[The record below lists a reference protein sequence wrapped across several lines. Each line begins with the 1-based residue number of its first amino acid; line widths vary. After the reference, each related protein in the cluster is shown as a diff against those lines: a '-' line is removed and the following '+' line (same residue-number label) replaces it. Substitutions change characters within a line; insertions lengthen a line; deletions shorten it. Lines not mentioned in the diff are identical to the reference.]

1 MRKLNED
8 FDFDDKAIDNS
19 IDDDFRKSVG
29 EAKIKSVI
37 NDFLKFYYELNINN
51 KLECMSKLFSYF
63 GLDYEI
69 NEEPYS
75 KISRQD
81 KVYPMA
87 NVKYNGQEIF
97 RVNTGESKYRVIT
110 DTVAKI
116 ANWKVKEITGK
127 DFADV
132 FGRSFNDYK
141 NHYYKTTSNPLSF
154 LDESFEF
161 DSDDAISKEVEASV
175 KISRIKSEIKDYFR
189 EWHKSY
195 NGKRKPFIDWAEQF
209 GFNFF
214 EHPRRKGTY
223 VIINKDGDNAV
234 FINQADI
241 FLSPEYS
248 LFLFYLI
255 KYSIKRD
262 YGFLIQISE
271 MKKTYEEM
279 MRTEFSKVSEGL
291 EFDDNNIDDKFAKDV
306 SKTKALTEIREA
318 REQLQDEYDYEVEKK
333 GSIQEWDKG
342 STYFTS
348 LMDFIENDLGLK
360 HKIQN
365 RRIKENRM
373 DDGTIIIDLI
383 VYTPR
388 DHEDIDFNFYEE
400 FDLVEAWEDDYEPI
414 VRFYLETLFYKLT
427 GTYFE
432 EEYPDTDILKM
443 KLNKD
448 FDFEDED
455 KIDDEMAKRVHDIS
469 IRVQKEKRASEIKNN
484 LDVNKLVKT
493 VRLKKFIEDI
503 FGFTYLYGVDND
515 WHFQVFYKD
524 KLILDLEEWLNTEDL
539 IKAIIDEY
547 VNNPEIPVHPEEALN
562 EGLPFGDPLGA
573 GNSEGIQNNG
583 DPFCEYKLMP
593 LTSNLSQK
601 DKPIR
606 LGEFPIY
613 PGVYVT
619 GKCPIDNEFHWGYVY
634 RILKNPD
641 SSIAW
646 VYILT
651 DDTKEF
657 IRLDPDTISLSTPID
672 VVKKRLADPFK
683 NYRKGSELEG
693 GTSNVV

>member
-1 MRKLNED
+1 MRRLNED
-8 FDFDDKAIDNS
+8 FDFDDGTIDNS
-19 IDDDFRKSVG
+19 IDNDFRKSVG
-29 EAKIKSVI
+29 EAKIKIII
-37 NDFLKFYYELNINN
+37 NDFLKFYYELDISD
-51 KLECMSKLFSYF
+51 KLECIDKLISYF

-75 KISRQD
+75 KTSRQD

-87 NVKYNGQEIF
+87 SVKYNGQEIF
-97 RVNTGESKYRVIT
+97 RVNTGESKYRIIT
-110 DTVAKI
+110 DTVEKI
-116 ANWKVKEITGK
+116 AKWKVKETTGK
-127 DFADV
+127 KFEDIFKM
-132 FGRSFNDYK
+132 SFKDYK
-141 NHYYKTTSNPLSF
+141 NHYYMTIYYSSGL

-161 DSDDAISKEVEASV
+161 DDAIDKEIEANV
-175 KISRIKSEIKDYFR
+175 KIARIKSEIKDYFR

-195 NGKRKPFIDWAEQF
+195 NGKRRTFIDWAEQF

-214 EHPRRKGTY
+214 EHPGRKGTY
-223 VIINKDGDNAV
+223 VITNKDGDNAV
-234 FINQADI
+234 FINQSDI
-241 FLSPEYS
+241 FLSPECS

-255 KYSIKRD
+255 KHSVKRD
-262 YGFLIQISE
+262 YGFLIQINE
-271 MKKTYEEM
+271 MKKMYEDM
-279 MRTEFSKVSEGL
+279 MRTEFSKVSESL
-291 EFDDNNIDDKFAKDV
+291 EFDDNDIDDKFAKDV
-306 SKTKALTEIREA
+306 SKIKALTEIREA

-365 RRIKENRM
+365 RIIKENRM
-373 DDGTIIIDLI
+373 DGGTIIIDLI

-400 FDLVEAWEDDYEPI
+400 FDLIEAWEDDYEPI
-414 VRFYLETLFYKLT
+414 VRFYLKTLFYKLT

-443 KLNKD
+443 KLNED

-601 DKPIR
+601 DKPVKLR
-606 LGEFPIY
+606 EFPIY

>member
-75 KISRQD
+75 KISRQN

-161 DSDDAISKEVEASV
+161 DSDD
-175 KISRIKSEIKDYFR
+175 
-189 EWHKSY
+189 
-195 NGKRKPFIDWAEQF
+195 
-209 GFNFF
+209 
-214 EHPRRKGTY
+214 
-223 VIINKDGDNAV
+223 
-234 FINQADI
+234 
-241 FLSPEYS
+241 
-248 LFLFYLI
+248 
-255 KYSIKRD
+255 
-262 YGFLIQISE
+262 
-271 MKKTYEEM
+271 
-279 MRTEFSKVSEGL
+279 
-291 EFDDNNIDDKFAKDV
+291 NNIDDKFAKDV
-306 SKTKALTEIREA
+306 SKIKALTEIREA

-333 GSIQEWDKG
+333 GFIQEWDKG

-365 RRIKENRM
+365 RIIKENRM
-373 DDGTIIIDLI
+373 DGGIIIIDLI

-388 DHEDIDFNFYEE
+388 DHEDIDFNFYEK
-400 FDLVEAWEDDYEPI
+400 FDLIEAWEYDYEPI

-443 KLNKD
+443 KLNED

-484 LDVNKLVKT
+484 LEVNKLVKT
-493 VRLKKFIEDI
+493 CRLKKFIEDI

-524 KLILDLEEWLNTEDL
+524 KLILDLEEWLDTEDL

>member
-29 EAKIKSVI
+29 EAKIKIII
-37 NDFLKFYYELNINN
+37 NDFLKFYYELDISD
-51 KLECMSKLFSYF
+51 KLECIDKLISYF

-87 NVKYNGQEIF
+87 SVKYNGQEIF
-97 RVNTGESKYRVIT
+97 RVNTGEPKYRIIT
-110 DTVAKI
+110 DTVEKI
-116 ANWKVKEITGK
+116 AKWKVKETTGK
-127 DFADV
+127 EFEDV
-132 FGRSFNDYK
+132 FKMSFKGYK
-141 NHYYKTTSNPLSF
+141 NHYYMTIYYSSGF

-161 DSDDAISKEVEASV
+161 DDAIDKEIEANV
-175 KISRIKSEIKDYFR
+175 KIARIKSEIKDYFR

-195 NGKRKPFIDWAEQF
+195 NGKRRTFIDWAEQF

-214 EHPRRKGTY
+214 EHPGRKGTY
-223 VIINKDGDNAV
+223 VITNKDGDNAV
-234 FINQADI
+234 FINQSDI
-241 FLSPEYS
+241 FLSPECS

-255 KYSIKRD
+255 KHSVKRD
-262 YGFLIQISE
+262 YGFLIQINE
-271 MKKTYEEM
+271 MKKMYEDM
-279 MRTEFSKVSEGL
+279 MRTEFSKVSESL
-291 EFDDNNIDDKFAKDV
+291 EFDDNDIDDKFAKDV
-306 SKTKALTEIREA
+306 SKTKALIEIREA

-333 GSIQEWDKG
+333 GFIQEWDKG

-365 RRIKENRM
+365 RIIKENRM
-373 DDGTIIIDLI
+373 DGGIIIIDLI

-388 DHEDIDFNFYEE
+388 DHEDIDFNFYEK
-400 FDLVEAWEDDYEPI
+400 FDLIEAWEYDYEPI

-443 KLNKD
+443 KLNED

-484 LDVNKLVKT
+484 LYVNKLVKT
-493 VRLKKFIEDI
+493 SRLKKFIEDI

-524 KLILDLEEWLNTEDL
+524 KLILDLEEWLDTEDL

>member
-75 KISRQD
+75 KTSRQD

-87 NVKYNGQEIF
+87 SVKYNGQEIF

-161 DSDDAISKEVEASV
+161 DS
-175 KISRIKSEIKDYFR
+175 
-189 EWHKSY
+189 
-195 NGKRKPFIDWAEQF
+195 
-209 GFNFF
+209 
-214 EHPRRKGTY
+214 
-223 VIINKDGDNAV
+223 
-234 FINQADI
+234 
-241 FLSPEYS
+241 
-248 LFLFYLI
+248 
-255 KYSIKRD
+255 
-262 YGFLIQISE
+262 
-271 MKKTYEEM
+271 
-279 MRTEFSKVSEGL
+279 
-291 EFDDNNIDDKFAKDV
+291 DDNNIDDKFAKDV

-443 KLNKD
+443 KLNED

-484 LDVNKLVKT
+484 LEVNKLVKT
-493 VRLKKFIEDI
+493 SRLKKFIEDI

-683 NYRKGSELEG
+683 NYWK
-693 GTSNVV
+693 

>member
-1 MRKLNED
+1 MRRLNED
-8 FDFDDKAIDNS
+8 FDFDDGTIDNS

-29 EAKIKSVI
+29 EAKIKIII
-37 NDFLKFYYELNINN
+37 NDFLKFYYELDISD
-51 KLECMSKLFSYF
+51 KLECIDKLISYF

-75 KISRQD
+75 KTSRQD
-81 KVYPMA
+81 KIYPMA
-87 NVKYNGQEIF
+87 SVKYNGQEIF
-97 RVNTGESKYRVIT
+97 RVNTGESKYRIIT
-110 DTVAKI
+110 DTVEKI
-116 ANWKVKEITGK
+116 AKWKVKETTGK
-127 DFADV
+127 KFEDIFKM
-132 FGRSFNDYK
+132 SFKDYK
-141 NHYYKTTSNPLSF
+141 NHYYMTIYYSSGL

-161 DSDDAISKEVEASV
+161 DDAIDKEIEANV
-175 KISRIKSEIKDYFR
+175 KIARIKSEIKDYFR

-195 NGKRKPFIDWAEQF
+195 NGKRRTFIDWAEQF

-214 EHPRRKGTY
+214 EHPGRKGTY
-223 VIINKDGDNAV
+223 VITNKDGDNAV
-234 FINQADI
+234 FINQSDI
-241 FLSPEYS
+241 FLSPECS

-255 KYSIKRD
+255 KHSVKRD
-262 YGFLIQISE
+262 YGFLIQINE
-271 MKKTYEEM
+271 MKKMYEDM
-279 MRTEFSKVSEGL
+279 MRTEFSKVSESL
-291 EFDDNNIDDKFAKDV
+291 EFDDNDIDDKFAKDV
-306 SKTKALTEIREA
+306 SKIKALTEIREA

-365 RRIKENRM
+365 RIIKENRM
-373 DDGTIIIDLI
+373 DGGTIIIDLI

-400 FDLVEAWEDDYEPI
+400 FDLIEAWEDDYEPI

-443 KLNKD
+443 KLNED

>member
-29 EAKIKSVI
+29 EAKIKIII
-37 NDFLKFYYELNINN
+37 NDFLKFYYELDISD
-51 KLECMSKLFSYF
+51 KLECIDKLISYF

-87 NVKYNGQEIF
+87 SVKYNGQEIF
-97 RVNTGESKYRVIT
+97 RVNTGEPKYRIIT
-110 DTVAKI
+110 DTVEKI
-116 ANWKVKEITGK
+116 AKWKVKETTGK
-127 DFADV
+127 EFEDV
-132 FGRSFNDYK
+132 FKMSFKGYK
-141 NHYYKTTSNPLSF
+141 NHYYMTIYYSSGF

-161 DSDDAISKEVEASV
+161 DDAIDKEIEADV
-175 KISRIKSEIKDYFR
+175 KIARIKSEIKDYFR

-195 NGKRKPFIDWAEQF
+195 NGKRRTFIDWAEQF

-223 VIINKDGDNAV
+223 VITNKDGDNAV
-234 FINQADI
+234 FINQSDI
-241 FLSPEYS
+241 FLSPECS

-255 KYSIKRD
+255 KHSVKRD
-262 YGFLIQISE
+262 YGFLIQINE
-271 MKKTYEEM
+271 MKKMYEDM
-279 MRTEFSKVSEGL
+279 MRTEFSKVSESL
-291 EFDDNNIDDKFAKDV
+291 EFDDNDIDDKFAKDV
-306 SKTKALTEIREA
+306 SKTKALIEIREA

-333 GSIQEWDKG
+333 GFIQEWDKG

-365 RRIKENRM
+365 RIIKENRM
-373 DDGTIIIDLI
+373 DGGIIIIDLI

-388 DHEDIDFNFYEE
+388 DHEDIDFNFYEK
-400 FDLVEAWEDDYEPI
+400 FDLIEAWEYDYEPI

-443 KLNKD
+443 KLNED

-524 KLILDLEEWLNTEDL
+524 KLILDLEEWLNIEDL

>member
-161 DSDDAISKEVEASV
+161 DSDD
-175 KISRIKSEIKDYFR
+175 
-189 EWHKSY
+189 
-195 NGKRKPFIDWAEQF
+195 
-209 GFNFF
+209 
-214 EHPRRKGTY
+214 
-223 VIINKDGDNAV
+223 
-234 FINQADI
+234 
-241 FLSPEYS
+241 
-248 LFLFYLI
+248 
-255 KYSIKRD
+255 
-262 YGFLIQISE
+262 
-271 MKKTYEEM
+271 
-279 MRTEFSKVSEGL
+279 
-291 EFDDNNIDDKFAKDV
+291 NNIDDKFAKDV
-306 SKTKALTEIREA
+306 SKIKALTEIREA

-333 GSIQEWDKG
+333 GFIQEWDKG

-365 RRIKENRM
+365 RIIKENRM
-373 DDGTIIIDLI
+373 DGGIIIIDLI
-383 VYTPR
+383 IYTPR
-388 DHEDIDFNFYEE
+388 DHEDIDFNFYEK
-400 FDLVEAWEDDYEPI
+400 FDLIEAWEYDYEPI

-443 KLNKD
+443 KLNED

-484 LDVNKLVKT
+484 LYVNKLVKT
-493 VRLKKFIEDI
+493 SRLKKFIEDI

-524 KLILDLEEWLNTEDL
+524 KLILDLEEWLDTEDL

>member
-1 MRKLNED
+1 MRRLNED
-8 FDFDDKAIDNS
+8 FDFDDGTIDNS

-29 EAKIKSVI
+29 EAKIKIII
-37 NDFLKFYYELNINN
+37 NDFLKFYYELDISD
-51 KLECMSKLFSYF
+51 KLECIDKLISYF

-75 KISRQD
+75 KTSRQD

-87 NVKYNGQEIF
+87 SVKYNGQEIF
-97 RVNTGESKYRVIT
+97 RVNTGESKYRIIT
-110 DTVAKI
+110 DTVEKI
-116 ANWKVKEITGK
+116 AKWKVKETTGK
-127 DFADV
+127 KFEDIFKM
-132 FGRSFNDYK
+132 SFKDYK
-141 NHYYKTTSNPLSF
+141 NHYYMTIYYSSGL

-161 DSDDAISKEVEASV
+161 DDAIDKEIEANV
-175 KISRIKSEIKDYFR
+175 KIARIKSEIKDYFR

-195 NGKRKPFIDWAEQF
+195 NGKRRTFIDWAEQF

-214 EHPRRKGTY
+214 EHPGRKGTY
-223 VIINKDGDNAV
+223 VITNKDGDNAV
-234 FINQADI
+234 FINQSDI
-241 FLSPEYS
+241 FLSPECS

-255 KYSIKRD
+255 KHSVKRD
-262 YGFLIQISE
+262 YGFLIQINE
-271 MKKTYEEM
+271 MKKMYEDM
-279 MRTEFSKVSEGL
+279 MRTEFSKVSESL
-291 EFDDNNIDDKFAKDV
+291 EFDDNDIDDKFAKDV
-306 SKTKALTEIREA
+306 SKIKALTEIREA

-365 RRIKENRM
+365 RIIKENRM
-373 DDGTIIIDLI
+373 DGGTIIIDLI

-400 FDLVEAWEDDYEPI
+400 FDLIEAWEDDYEPI

-443 KLNKD
+443 KLNED

>member
-29 EAKIKSVI
+29 EAKIKIII
-37 NDFLKFYYELNINN
+37 NDFLKFYYELDISD
-51 KLECMSKLFSYF
+51 KLECIDKLISYF

-87 NVKYNGQEIF
+87 SVKYNGQEIF
-97 RVNTGESKYRVIT
+97 RVNTGEPKYRIIT
-110 DTVAKI
+110 DTVEKI
-116 ANWKVKEITGK
+116 AKWKVKETTGK
-127 DFADV
+127 EFEDV
-132 FGRSFNDYK
+132 FKMSFKGYK
-141 NHYYKTTSNPLSF
+141 NHYYMTIYYSSGF

-161 DSDDAISKEVEASV
+161 DDAIDKEIEANV
-175 KISRIKSEIKDYFR
+175 KIARIKSEIKDYFR

-195 NGKRKPFIDWAEQF
+195 NGKRRTFIDWAEQF

-214 EHPRRKGTY
+214 EHPGRKGTY
-223 VIINKDGDNAV
+223 VITNKDGDNAV
-234 FINQADI
+234 FINQSDI
-241 FLSPEYS
+241 FLSPECS

-255 KYSIKRD
+255 KHSVKRD
-262 YGFLIQISE
+262 YGFLIQINE
-271 MKKTYEEM
+271 MKKMYEDM
-279 MRTEFSKVSEGL
+279 MRTEFSKVSESL
-291 EFDDNNIDDKFAKDV
+291 EFDDNDIDDKFAKDV
-306 SKTKALTEIREA
+306 SKTKALIEIREA

-333 GSIQEWDKG
+333 GFIQEWDKG

-365 RRIKENRM
+365 RIIKENRM
-373 DDGTIIIDLI
+373 DGGIIIIDLI

-388 DHEDIDFNFYEE
+388 DHEDIDFNFYEK
-400 FDLVEAWEDDYEPI
+400 FDLIEAWEYDYEPI

-443 KLNKD
+443 KLNED

-493 VRLKKFIEDI
+493 SRLKKFIEDI
-503 FGFTYLYGVDND
+503 FGFTSLYGVDND

-524 KLILDLEEWLNTEDL
+524 KLILDLEEWLDTEDL

>member
-29 EAKIKSVI
+29 EAKIKIII
-37 NDFLKFYYELNINN
+37 NDFLKFYYELDISD
-51 KLECMSKLFSYF
+51 KLECIDKLISYF

-87 NVKYNGQEIF
+87 SVKYNGQEIF
-97 RVNTGESKYRVIT
+97 RVNTGEPKYRIIT
-110 DTVAKI
+110 DTVEKI
-116 ANWKVKEITGK
+116 AKWKVKETTGK
-127 DFADV
+127 EFEDV
-132 FGRSFNDYK
+132 FKMSFKGYK
-141 NHYYKTTSNPLSF
+141 NHYYMTIYYSSGF

-161 DSDDAISKEVEASV
+161 DDAIDKEIEANV
-175 KISRIKSEIKDYFR
+175 KIARIKSEIKDYFR

-195 NGKRKPFIDWAEQF
+195 NGKRRTFIDWAEQF

-214 EHPRRKGTY
+214 EHPGRKGTY
-223 VIINKDGDNAV
+223 VITNKDGDNAV
-234 FINQADI
+234 FINQSDI
-241 FLSPEYS
+241 FLSPECS

-255 KYSIKRD
+255 KHSVKRD
-262 YGFLIQISE
+262 YGFLIQINE
-271 MKKTYEEM
+271 MKKMYEDM
-279 MRTEFSKVSEGL
+279 MRTEFSKVSESL
-291 EFDDNNIDDKFAKDV
+291 EFDDNDIDDKFAKDV
-306 SKTKALTEIREA
+306 SKTKALIEIREA

-333 GSIQEWDKG
+333 GFIQEWDKG

-365 RRIKENRM
+365 RIIKENRM
-373 DDGTIIIDLI
+373 DGGIIIIDLI

-388 DHEDIDFNFYEE
+388 DHEDIDFNFYEK
-400 FDLVEAWEDDYEPI
+400 FDLIEAWEYDYEPI

-443 KLNKD
+443 KLNED
-448 FDFEDED
+448 FDFEDEA

-524 KLILDLEEWLNTEDL
+524 KLILDLEEWMNTEDL

>member
-29 EAKIKSVI
+29 EAKIKIII
-37 NDFLKFYYELNINN
+37 NDFLKFYYELDISD
-51 KLECMSKLFSYF
+51 KLECIDKLISYF

-87 NVKYNGQEIF
+87 SVKYNGQEIF
-97 RVNTGESKYRVIT
+97 RVNTGEPKYRIIT
-110 DTVAKI
+110 DTVEKI
-116 ANWKVKEITGK
+116 AKWKVKETTGK
-127 DFADV
+127 EFEDV
-132 FGRSFNDYK
+132 FKMSFKGYK
-141 NHYYKTTSNPLSF
+141 NHYYMTIYYSSGF

-161 DSDDAISKEVEASV
+161 DDAIDKEIEANV
-175 KISRIKSEIKDYFR
+175 KIARIKSEIKDYFR

-195 NGKRKPFIDWAEQF
+195 NGKRRTFIDWAEQF

-214 EHPRRKGTY
+214 EHPGRKGTY
-223 VIINKDGDNAV
+223 VITNKDGDNAV
-234 FINQADI
+234 FINQSDI
-241 FLSPEYS
+241 FLSPECS

-255 KYSIKRD
+255 KHSVKRD
-262 YGFLIQISE
+262 YGFLIQINE
-271 MKKTYEEM
+271 MKKMYEDM
-279 MRTEFSKVSEGL
+279 MRTEFSKVSESL
-291 EFDDNNIDDKFAKDV
+291 EFDDNDIDDKFAKDV
-306 SKTKALTEIREA
+306 SKTKALIEIREA

-333 GSIQEWDKG
+333 GFIQEWDKG

-365 RRIKENRM
+365 RIIKENRM
-373 DDGTIIIDLI
+373 DGGIIIIDLI

-388 DHEDIDFNFYEE
+388 DHEDIDFNFYEK
-400 FDLVEAWEDDYEPI
+400 FDLTEAWEYDYEPI

-443 KLNKD
+443 KLNED

-583 DPFCEYKLMP
+583 DPFCEYKIMP

>member
-19 IDDDFRKSVG
+19 IDDAFRKSVG
-29 EAKIKSVI
+29 EAKIKIII
-37 NDFLKFYYELNINN
+37 NDFLKFYYELDISD
-51 KLECMSKLFSYF
+51 KLECIDKLISYF

-87 NVKYNGQEIF
+87 SVKYNGQEIF
-97 RVNTGESKYRVIT
+97 RVNTGEPKYRIIT
-110 DTVAKI
+110 DTVEKI
-116 ANWKVKEITGK
+116 AKWKVKETTGK
-127 DFADV
+127 EFEDV
-132 FGRSFNDYK
+132 FKMSFKGYK
-141 NHYYKTTSNPLSF
+141 NHYYMTIYYSSGF

-161 DSDDAISKEVEASV
+161 DDAIDKEIEANV
-175 KISRIKSEIKDYFR
+175 KIARIKSEIKDYFR

-195 NGKRKPFIDWAEQF
+195 NGKRRTFIDWAEQF

-214 EHPRRKGTY
+214 EHPGRKGTY
-223 VIINKDGDNAV
+223 VITNKDGDNAV
-234 FINQADI
+234 FINQSDI
-241 FLSPEYS
+241 FLSPECS

-255 KYSIKRD
+255 KHSVKRD
-262 YGFLIQISE
+262 YGFLIQINE
-271 MKKTYEEM
+271 MKKMYEDM
-279 MRTEFSKVSEGL
+279 MRTEFSKVSESL
-291 EFDDNNIDDKFAKDV
+291 EFDDNDIDDKFAKDV
-306 SKTKALTEIREA
+306 SKIKALTEIREA

-333 GSIQEWDKG
+333 GFIQEWDKG

-365 RRIKENRM
+365 RIIKENRM
-373 DDGTIIIDLI
+373 DGGIIIIDLI

-400 FDLVEAWEDDYEPI
+400 FDLIEAWEYDYEPI

-443 KLNKD
+443 KLNED

-484 LDVNKLVKT
+484 SDVNKLVKT
-493 VRLKKFIEDI
+493 SRLKKFIEDI

>member
-29 EAKIKSVI
+29 EAKIKIII
-37 NDFLKFYYELNINN
+37 NDFLKFYYELDISD
-51 KLECMSKLFSYF
+51 KLECIDKLISYF

-87 NVKYNGQEIF
+87 SVKYNGQEIF
-97 RVNTGESKYRVIT
+97 RVNTGEPKYRIIT
-110 DTVAKI
+110 DTVEKI
-116 ANWKVKEITGK
+116 AKWKVKETTGK
-127 DFADV
+127 EFEDV
-132 FGRSFNDYK
+132 FKMSFKDYK
-141 NHYYKTTSNPLSF
+141 NHYYRTIYYSSGF

-161 DSDDAISKEVEASV
+161 DDAIDKEIEANV
-175 KISRIKSEIKDYFR
+175 KIARIKSEIKDYFR

-195 NGKRKPFIDWAEQF
+195 NGKRRTFIDWAEQF

-214 EHPRRKGTY
+214 EHPGRKGTY
-223 VIINKDGDNAV
+223 VITNKDGDNAV
-234 FINQADI
+234 FINQSDI
-241 FLSPEYS
+241 FLSPECS

-255 KYSIKRD
+255 KHSVKRD
-262 YGFLIQISE
+262 YGFLIQINE
-271 MKKTYEEM
+271 MKKMYEDM
-279 MRTEFSKVSEGL
+279 MRTEFSKVSESL
-291 EFDDNNIDDKFAKDV
+291 EFDDNDIDDKFAKDV
-306 SKTKALTEIREA
+306 SKTKALIEIREA

-333 GSIQEWDKG
+333 GFIQEWDKG

-365 RRIKENRM
+365 RIIKENRM
-373 DDGTIIIDLI
+373 DGGIIIIDLI

-388 DHEDIDFNFYEE
+388 DHEDIDFNFYEK
-400 FDLVEAWEDDYEPI
+400 FDLIEAWEYDYEPI

-443 KLNKD
+443 KLNED

-493 VRLKKFIEDI
+493 VKLKKFIEDI

-539 IKAIIDEY
+539 IKTIIDEY

>member
-37 NDFLKFYYELNINN
+37 NDFLKFYYELDISD
-51 KLECMSKLFSYF
+51 KLECIDKLISYF

-87 NVKYNGQEIF
+87 SVKYNGQEIF

-110 DTVAKI
+110 DTVEKI
-116 ANWKVKEITGK
+116 AKWKVKETTGK
-127 DFADV
+127 KFEDIFKM
-132 FGRSFNDYK
+132 SFKGYK
-141 NHYYKTTSNPLSF
+141 NHYYMTIYYSSGF

-161 DSDDAISKEVEASV
+161 DDAIDKEIEANV
-175 KISRIKSEIKDYFR
+175 KIARIKSEIKDYFR
-189 EWHKSY
+189 EWHKSH
-195 NGKRKPFIDWAEQF
+195 NGKRRTFIDWAEQF

-214 EHPRRKGTY
+214 EHPGRKGTY
-223 VIINKDGDNAV
+223 VITNKDGDNAV
-234 FINQADI
+234 FINQSDI
-241 FLSPEYS
+241 FLSPECS

-255 KYSIKRD
+255 KHSVKRD
-262 YGFLIQISE
+262 YGFLIQINE
-271 MKKTYEEM
+271 MKKMYEDM
-279 MRTEFSKVSEGL
+279 MRTEFSKVSESL
-291 EFDDNNIDDKFAKDV
+291 EFDDNDIDDKFAKDV
-306 SKTKALTEIREA
+306 SKTKALIEIREA

-333 GSIQEWDKG
+333 GFIQEWDKG

-365 RRIKENRM
+365 RIIKENRM
-373 DDGTIIIDLI
+373 DGSIIIIDLI

-388 DHEDIDFNFYEE
+388 DHEDIDFNFYEK
-400 FDLVEAWEDDYEPI
+400 FDLIEAWEYDYEPI

-443 KLNKD
+443 KLNED

-484 LDVNKLVKT
+484 LDVNKLVKKT

>member
-19 IDDDFRKSVG
+19 IDDDFRKSVS
-29 EAKIKSVI
+29 EAKIKIII
-37 NDFLKFYYELNINN
+37 NDFLKFYYELDISD
-51 KLECMSKLFSYF
+51 KLECIDKLISYF

-87 NVKYNGQEIF
+87 SVKYNGQEIF
-97 RVNTGESKYRVIT
+97 RVNTGEPKYRIIT
-110 DTVAKI
+110 DTVEKI
-116 ANWKVKEITGK
+116 AKWKVKETTGK
-127 DFADV
+127 EFEDV
-132 FGRSFNDYK
+132 FKMSFKGYK
-141 NHYYKTTSNPLSF
+141 NHYYMTIYYSSGF

-161 DSDDAISKEVEASV
+161 DDAIDKEIEANV
-175 KISRIKSEIKDYFR
+175 KIARIKSEIKDYFR

-195 NGKRKPFIDWAEQF
+195 NGKRRTFIDWAEQF

-214 EHPRRKGTY
+214 EHPGRKGTY
-223 VIINKDGDNAV
+223 VITNKDGDNAV
-234 FINQADI
+234 FINQSDI
-241 FLSPEYS
+241 FLSPECS

-255 KYSIKRD
+255 KHSVKRD
-262 YGFLIQISE
+262 YGFLIQINE
-271 MKKTYEEM
+271 MKKMYEDM
-279 MRTEFSKVSEGL
+279 MRTEFSKVSESL
-291 EFDDNNIDDKFAKDV
+291 EFDDNDIDDKFAKDV
-306 SKTKALTEIREA
+306 SKTKALIEIREA

-333 GSIQEWDKG
+333 GFIQEWDKG

-365 RRIKENRM
+365 RIIKENRM
-373 DDGTIIIDLI
+373 DGGIIIIDLI

-388 DHEDIDFNFYEE
+388 DHEDIDFNFYEK
-400 FDLVEAWEDDYEPI
+400 FDLIEAWEYDYEPI

-443 KLNKD
+443 KLNED

-484 LDVNKLVKT
+484 LDVNKFVKT

>member
-161 DSDDAISKEVEASV
+161 DSDD
-175 KISRIKSEIKDYFR
+175 
-189 EWHKSY
+189 
-195 NGKRKPFIDWAEQF
+195 
-209 GFNFF
+209 
-214 EHPRRKGTY
+214 
-223 VIINKDGDNAV
+223 
-234 FINQADI
+234 
-241 FLSPEYS
+241 
-248 LFLFYLI
+248 
-255 KYSIKRD
+255 
-262 YGFLIQISE
+262 
-271 MKKTYEEM
+271 
-279 MRTEFSKVSEGL
+279 
-291 EFDDNNIDDKFAKDV
+291 NNIDDKFAKDV

-443 KLNKD
+443 KLNED

-484 LDVNKLVKT
+484 LEVNKLVKT
-493 VRLKKFIEDI
+493 ARLKKFIEDI

>member
-69 NEEPYS
+69 NKEPYS

-161 DSDDAISKEVEASV
+161 DSDD
-175 KISRIKSEIKDYFR
+175 
-189 EWHKSY
+189 
-195 NGKRKPFIDWAEQF
+195 
-209 GFNFF
+209 
-214 EHPRRKGTY
+214 
-223 VIINKDGDNAV
+223 
-234 FINQADI
+234 
-241 FLSPEYS
+241 
-248 LFLFYLI
+248 
-255 KYSIKRD
+255 
-262 YGFLIQISE
+262 
-271 MKKTYEEM
+271 
-279 MRTEFSKVSEGL
+279 
-291 EFDDNNIDDKFAKDV
+291 NNIDDKFAKDV
-306 SKTKALTEIREA
+306 SKIKALTEIREA

-333 GSIQEWDKG
+333 GFIQEWDKG

-365 RRIKENRM
+365 RIIKENRI
-373 DDGTIIIDLI
+373 DGGIIIIDLI

-388 DHEDIDFNFYEE
+388 DHEDIDFNFYER
-400 FDLVEAWEDDYEPI
+400 FDLIEAWEYDYEPI

-443 KLNKD
+443 KLNED

-484 LDVNKLVKT
+484 LYVNKLVKT
-493 VRLKKFIEDI
+493 SRLKKFIEDI

-524 KLILDLEEWLNTEDL
+524 KLILDLEEWLDTEDL

>member
-161 DSDDAISKEVEASV
+161 DSDD
-175 KISRIKSEIKDYFR
+175 
-189 EWHKSY
+189 
-195 NGKRKPFIDWAEQF
+195 
-209 GFNFF
+209 
-214 EHPRRKGTY
+214 
-223 VIINKDGDNAV
+223 
-234 FINQADI
+234 
-241 FLSPEYS
+241 
-248 LFLFYLI
+248 
-255 KYSIKRD
+255 
-262 YGFLIQISE
+262 
-271 MKKTYEEM
+271 
-279 MRTEFSKVSEGL
+279 
-291 EFDDNNIDDKFAKDV
+291 NNIDDKFAKDV
-306 SKTKALTEIREA
+306 SKIKALTEIREA

-365 RRIKENRM
+365 RIIKENRM
-373 DDGTIIIDLI
+373 DGGTIIIDLI

-400 FDLVEAWEDDYEPI
+400 FDLIEAWEDDYEPI

-443 KLNKD
+443 KLNED

>member
-1 MRKLNED
+1 M
-8 FDFDDKAIDNS
+8 
-19 IDDDFRKSVG
+19 
-29 EAKIKSVI
+29 
-37 NDFLKFYYELNINN
+37 
-51 KLECMSKLFSYF
+51 
-63 GLDYEI
+63 
-69 NEEPYS
+69 
-75 KISRQD
+75 
-81 KVYPMA
+81 
-87 NVKYNGQEIF
+87 
-97 RVNTGESKYRVIT
+97 
-110 DTVAKI
+110 
-116 ANWKVKEITGK
+116 
-127 DFADV
+127 
-132 FGRSFNDYK
+132 
-141 NHYYKTTSNPLSF
+141 
-154 LDESFEF
+154 
-161 DSDDAISKEVEASV
+161 
-175 KISRIKSEIKDYFR
+175 
-189 EWHKSY
+189 
-195 NGKRKPFIDWAEQF
+195 PFIDWAEQF
-209 GFNFF
+209 GFNSF

-223 VIINKDGDNAV
+223 VITNKDGDNAV
-234 FINQADI
+234 FINQSDI
-241 FLSPEYS
+241 FLSPECS

-255 KYSIKRD
+255 KHSVKRD
-262 YGFLIQISE
+262 YGFLIQINE
-271 MKKTYEEM
+271 MKKMYEDM
-279 MRTEFSKVSEGL
+279 MRTEFSKVSESL
-291 EFDDNNIDDKFAKDV
+291 EFDDNDIDDKFAKDV
-306 SKTKALTEIREA
+306 SKTKALIEIGEA
-318 REQLQDEYDYEVEKK
+318 REQLQDEYNYEVEKK
-333 GSIQEWDKG
+333 GSIQEWNKG

-400 FDLVEAWEDDYEPI
+400 FDLIEAWEDDYEPI
-414 VRFYLETLFYKLT
+414 VRIYLETLFYKLT

-443 KLNKD
+443 KLNED

>member
-51 KLECMSKLFSYF
+51 KLECMSKLLSYF
-63 GLDYEI
+63 CLDYEI

-75 KISRQD
+75 KTSRQD

-87 NVKYNGQEIF
+87 SVKYNGQEIF

-161 DSDDAISKEVEASV
+161 DSDD
-175 KISRIKSEIKDYFR
+175 
-189 EWHKSY
+189 
-195 NGKRKPFIDWAEQF
+195 
-209 GFNFF
+209 
-214 EHPRRKGTY
+214 
-223 VIINKDGDNAV
+223 
-234 FINQADI
+234 
-241 FLSPEYS
+241 
-248 LFLFYLI
+248 
-255 KYSIKRD
+255 
-262 YGFLIQISE
+262 
-271 MKKTYEEM
+271 
-279 MRTEFSKVSEGL
+279 
-291 EFDDNNIDDKFAKDV
+291 NNIDDKFAKDV
-306 SKTKALTEIREA
+306 SKIKALTEIREA

-365 RRIKENRM
+365 RIIKENRM
-373 DDGTIIIDLI
+373 DGGTIIIDLI

-400 FDLVEAWEDDYEPI
+400 FDLIEAWEDDYEPI

-443 KLNKD
+443 KLNED

-484 LDVNKLVKT
+484 LDTNKLVKT

>member
-29 EAKIKSVI
+29 EAKIKIII
-37 NDFLKFYYELNINN
+37 NDFLKFYYELDISD
-51 KLECMSKLFSYF
+51 KLECIDKLISYF

-87 NVKYNGQEIF
+87 SVKYNGQEIF
-97 RVNTGESKYRVIT
+97 RVNTGEPKYRIIT
-110 DTVAKI
+110 DTVEKI
-116 ANWKVKEITGK
+116 AKWKVKETTGK
-127 DFADV
+127 EFEDV
-132 FGRSFNDYK
+132 FKMSFKGYK
-141 NHYYKTTSNPLSF
+141 NHYYMTIYYSSGF

-161 DSDDAISKEVEASV
+161 DDAIDKEIEANV
-175 KISRIKSEIKDYFR
+175 KIARIKSEIKDYFR

-195 NGKRKPFIDWAEQF
+195 NGKRRTFIDWAEQF

-214 EHPRRKGTY
+214 EHPGRKGTY
-223 VIINKDGDNAV
+223 VITNKDGDNAV
-234 FINQADI
+234 FINQSDI
-241 FLSPEYS
+241 FLSPECS

-255 KYSIKRD
+255 KHSVKRD
-262 YGFLIQISE
+262 YGFLIQINE
-271 MKKTYEEM
+271 MKKMYEDM
-279 MRTEFSKVSEGL
+279 MRTEFSKVSESL
-291 EFDDNNIDDKFAKDV
+291 EFDDNDIDDKFAKDV
-306 SKTKALTEIREA
+306 SKTKALIEIREA

-333 GSIQEWDKG
+333 GFIQEWDKG

-365 RRIKENRM
+365 RIIKENRM
-373 DDGTIIIDLI
+373 DGGIIIIDLI

-400 FDLVEAWEDDYEPI
+400 FDLIEAWEYDYEPI

-443 KLNKD
+443 KLNED

-493 VRLKKFIEDI
+493 SRLKKFIEDI

-524 KLILDLEEWLNTEDL
+524 KLILDLEEWLDTEDL

>member
-37 NDFLKFYYELNINN
+37 NDFLKFYYELDISD

-87 NVKYNGQEIF
+87 SVKYNGQEIF
-97 RVNTGESKYRVIT
+97 RVNTGESKYRIIT
-110 DTVAKI
+110 DTVEKI
-116 ANWKVKEITGK
+116 AKWKVKETTGK
-127 DFADV
+127 EFEDV
-132 FGRSFNDYK
+132 FKMSFKGYK
-141 NHYYKTTSNPLSF
+141 NHYYMTIYYSSGF

-161 DSDDAISKEVEASV
+161 DDAIDKEIEANV
-175 KISRIKSEIKDYFR
+175 KIARIKSEIKDYFR

-195 NGKRKPFIDWAEQF
+195 NGKRRTFIDWAEQF

-214 EHPRRKGTY
+214 EHPGRKGTY
-223 VIINKDGDNAV
+223 VITNKDGDNAV
-234 FINQADI
+234 FINQSDI
-241 FLSPEYS
+241 FLSPECS

-255 KYSIKRD
+255 KHSVKRD
-262 YGFLIQISE
+262 YGFLIQINE
-271 MKKTYEEM
+271 MKKMYEDM
-279 MRTEFSKVSEGL
+279 MRTEFSKVSESL
-291 EFDDNNIDDKFAKDV
+291 EFDDNDIDDKFAKDV
-306 SKTKALTEIREA
+306 SKTKALIEIREA

-333 GSIQEWDKG
+333 GFIQEWDKG

-365 RRIKENRM
+365 RIIKENRM
-373 DDGTIIIDLI
+373 DGGIIIIDLI

-388 DHEDIDFNFYEE
+388 DHEDIDFNFYEN
-400 FDLVEAWEDDYEPI
+400 FDLIEAWEYDYEPI

-443 KLNKD
+443 KLNED

-493 VRLKKFIEDI
+493 SRLKKFIEDI
-503 FGFTYLYGVDND
+503 FGFTSLYGVDND

-524 KLILDLEEWLNTEDL
+524 KLILDLEEWLDTEDL

>member
-29 EAKIKSVI
+29 EAKIKIII
-37 NDFLKFYYELNINN
+37 NDFLKFYYELDISD
-51 KLECMSKLFSYF
+51 KLECIDKLISYF

-87 NVKYNGQEIF
+87 SVKYNGQEIF
-97 RVNTGESKYRVIT
+97 RVNTGESKYRIIT
-110 DTVAKI
+110 DTVEKI
-116 ANWKVKEITGK
+116 AKWKVKETTGK
-127 DFADV
+127 EFEDV
-132 FGRSFNDYK
+132 FKMSFKGYK
-141 NHYYKTTSNPLSF
+141 NHYYMTIYYSSGF

-161 DSDDAISKEVEASV
+161 DDAIDKEIEANV
-175 KISRIKSEIKDYFR
+175 KIARIKSEIKDYFR

-195 NGKRKPFIDWAEQF
+195 NGKRRTFIDWAEQF

-214 EHPRRKGTY
+214 EHPGRKGTY
-223 VIINKDGDNAV
+223 VITNKDGDNAV
-234 FINQADI
+234 FINQSDI
-241 FLSPEYS
+241 FLSPECS

-255 KYSIKRD
+255 KHSVKRD
-262 YGFLIQISE
+262 YGFLIQINE
-271 MKKTYEEM
+271 MKKMYEDM
-279 MRTEFSKVSEGL
+279 MRTEFSKVSESL
-291 EFDDNNIDDKFAKDV
+291 EFDDNDIDDKFAKDV
-306 SKTKALTEIREA
+306 SKTKALIEIREA

-333 GSIQEWDKG
+333 GFIQEWDKG

-365 RRIKENRM
+365 RIIKENRM
-373 DDGTIIIDLI
+373 DGGIIIIDLI

-400 FDLVEAWEDDYEPI
+400 FDLIEAWEYDYEPI

-443 KLNKD
+443 KLNED

-484 LDVNKLVKT
+484 LYVNKLVKT
-493 VRLKKFIEDI
+493 SRLKKFIEDI

-524 KLILDLEEWLNTEDL
+524 KLILDLEEWLDTEDL

>member
-8 FDFDDKAIDNS
+8 FDFDDKAIDHS

-29 EAKIKSVI
+29 EAKIKIII
-37 NDFLKFYYELNINN
+37 NDFLKFYYELDISD
-51 KLECMSKLFSYF
+51 KLECIDKLISYF

-87 NVKYNGQEIF
+87 SVKYNGQEIF
-97 RVNTGESKYRVIT
+97 RVNTGEPKYRIIT
-110 DTVAKI
+110 DTVEKI
-116 ANWKVKEITGK
+116 AKWKVKETTGK
-127 DFADV
+127 EFEDV
-132 FGRSFNDYK
+132 FKMSFKGYK
-141 NHYYKTTSNPLSF
+141 NHYYMTIYYSSGF

-161 DSDDAISKEVEASV
+161 DDAIDKEIEADV
-175 KISRIKSEIKDYFR
+175 KIARIKSEIKDYFR

-195 NGKRKPFIDWAEQF
+195 NGKRRTFIDWAEQF

-214 EHPRRKGTY
+214 EHPGRKGTY
-223 VIINKDGDNAV
+223 VITNKDGDNAV
-234 FINQADI
+234 FINQSDI
-241 FLSPEYS
+241 FLSPECS

-255 KYSIKRD
+255 KHSVKRD
-262 YGFLIQISE
+262 YGFLIQINE
-271 MKKTYEEM
+271 MKKMYEDM
-279 MRTEFSKVSEGL
+279 MRTEFSKVSESL
-291 EFDDNNIDDKFAKDV
+291 EFDDNDIDDKFAKDV
-306 SKTKALTEIREA
+306 SKTKALIEIREA

-333 GSIQEWDKG
+333 GFIQEWDKG

-365 RRIKENRM
+365 RIIKENRM
-373 DDGTIIIDLI
+373 DGGIIIIDLI

-400 FDLVEAWEDDYEPI
+400 FDLIEAWEYDYEPI

-443 KLNKD
+443 KLNED

-484 LDVNKLVKT
+484 LYVNKLVKT
-493 VRLKKFIEDI
+493 SRLKKFIEDI

-524 KLILDLEEWLNTEDL
+524 KLILDLEEWLDTEDL

>member
-29 EAKIKSVI
+29 EAKIKIII
-37 NDFLKFYYELNINN
+37 NDFLKFYYELDISD
-51 KLECMSKLFSYF
+51 KLECIDKLISYF

-87 NVKYNGQEIF
+87 SVKYNGQEIF
-97 RVNTGESKYRVIT
+97 RVNTGESKYRIIT
-110 DTVAKI
+110 DTVEKI
-116 ANWKVKEITGK
+116 AKWKVKETTGK
-127 DFADV
+127 EFEDV
-132 FGRSFNDYK
+132 FKMSFKGYK
-141 NHYYKTTSNPLSF
+141 NHYYMTIYYSSGF

-161 DSDDAISKEVEASV
+161 DDAIDKEIEANV
-175 KISRIKSEIKDYFR
+175 KIARIKSEIKDYFR

-195 NGKRKPFIDWAEQF
+195 NGKRRTFIDWAEQF

-214 EHPRRKGTY
+214 EHPGRKGTY
-223 VIINKDGDNAV
+223 VITNKDGDNAV
-234 FINQADI
+234 FINQSDI
-241 FLSPEYS
+241 FLSPECS

-255 KYSIKRD
+255 KHSVKRD
-262 YGFLIQISE
+262 YGFLIQINE
-271 MKKTYEEM
+271 MKKMYEDM
-279 MRTEFSKVSEGL
+279 MRTEFSKVSESL
-291 EFDDNNIDDKFAKDV
+291 EFDDNDIDDKFAKDV
-306 SKTKALTEIREA
+306 SKTKALIEIREA

-365 RRIKENRM
+365 RIIKENRM
-373 DDGTIIIDLI
+373 DGGTIIIDLI

-400 FDLVEAWEDDYEPI
+400 FDLIEAWEDDYEPI

-443 KLNKD
+443 KLNED

>member
-116 ANWKVKEITGK
+116 TNWKVKEITGK

-161 DSDDAISKEVEASV
+161 DSDD
-175 KISRIKSEIKDYFR
+175 
-189 EWHKSY
+189 
-195 NGKRKPFIDWAEQF
+195 
-209 GFNFF
+209 
-214 EHPRRKGTY
+214 
-223 VIINKDGDNAV
+223 
-234 FINQADI
+234 
-241 FLSPEYS
+241 
-248 LFLFYLI
+248 
-255 KYSIKRD
+255 
-262 YGFLIQISE
+262 
-271 MKKTYEEM
+271 
-279 MRTEFSKVSEGL
+279 
-291 EFDDNNIDDKFAKDV
+291 NNIDDKFAKDV
-306 SKTKALTEIREA
+306 SKIKALTEIREA

-365 RRIKENRM
+365 RIIKENRM
-373 DDGTIIIDLI
+373 DGGTIIIDLI

-400 FDLVEAWEDDYEPI
+400 FDLIEAWEDDYEPI

-443 KLNKD
+443 KLNED

>member
-161 DSDDAISKEVEASV
+161 DSDD
-175 KISRIKSEIKDYFR
+175 
-189 EWHKSY
+189 
-195 NGKRKPFIDWAEQF
+195 
-209 GFNFF
+209 
-214 EHPRRKGTY
+214 
-223 VIINKDGDNAV
+223 
-234 FINQADI
+234 
-241 FLSPEYS
+241 
-248 LFLFYLI
+248 
-255 KYSIKRD
+255 
-262 YGFLIQISE
+262 
-271 MKKTYEEM
+271 
-279 MRTEFSKVSEGL
+279 
-291 EFDDNNIDDKFAKDV
+291 NNIDDKFAKDV
-306 SKTKALTEIREA
+306 SKIKALTEIREA

-443 KLNKD
+443 KLNED

>member
-161 DSDDAISKEVEASV
+161 DSDD
-175 KISRIKSEIKDYFR
+175 
-189 EWHKSY
+189 
-195 NGKRKPFIDWAEQF
+195 
-209 GFNFF
+209 
-214 EHPRRKGTY
+214 
-223 VIINKDGDNAV
+223 
-234 FINQADI
+234 
-241 FLSPEYS
+241 
-248 LFLFYLI
+248 
-255 KYSIKRD
+255 
-262 YGFLIQISE
+262 
-271 MKKTYEEM
+271 
-279 MRTEFSKVSEGL
+279 
-291 EFDDNNIDDKFAKDV
+291 NNIDDKFAKDV

-443 KLNKD
+443 KLNED

-484 LDVNKLVKT
+484 LDANKFVKT

>member
-1 MRKLNED
+1 MRRLNED
-8 FDFDDKAIDNS
+8 FDFDDGTIDNS

-29 EAKIKSVI
+29 EAKIKIII
-37 NDFLKFYYELNINN
+37 NDFLKFYYELDISD
-51 KLECMSKLFSYF
+51 KLECIDKLISYF

-75 KISRQD
+75 KTSRQD

-87 NVKYNGQEIF
+87 SVKYNGQEIF
-97 RVNTGESKYRVIT
+97 RVNTGESKYRIIT
-110 DTVAKI
+110 DTVEKI
-116 ANWKVKEITGK
+116 AKWKVKETTGK
-127 DFADV
+127 KFEDIFKM
-132 FGRSFNDYK
+132 SFKDYK
-141 NHYYKTTSNPLSF
+141 NHYYMTIYYSSGL

-161 DSDDAISKEVEASV
+161 DDAIDKEIEANV
-175 KISRIKSEIKDYFR
+175 KIARIKSEIKDYFR

-195 NGKRKPFIDWAEQF
+195 NGKRRTFIDWAEQF

-214 EHPRRKGTY
+214 EHPGRKGTY
-223 VIINKDGDNAV
+223 VITNKDGDNAV
-234 FINQADI
+234 FINQSDI
-241 FLSPEYS
+241 FLSPECS

-255 KYSIKRD
+255 KHSVKRD
-262 YGFLIQISE
+262 YGFLIQINE
-271 MKKTYEEM
+271 MKKMYEDM
-279 MRTEFSKVSEGL
+279 MRTEFSKVSESL
-291 EFDDNNIDDKFAKDV
+291 EFDDNDIDDKFAKDV
-306 SKTKALTEIREA
+306 SKTKALIEIREA

-342 STYFTS
+342 STYFAS

-414 VRFYLETLFYKLT
+414 VRFYLKTLFYKLT

-443 KLNKD
+443 KLNED

-601 DKPIR
+601 DKPVKLR
-606 LGEFPIY
+606 EFPIY

>member
-161 DSDDAISKEVEASV
+161 DSDD
-175 KISRIKSEIKDYFR
+175 
-189 EWHKSY
+189 
-195 NGKRKPFIDWAEQF
+195 
-209 GFNFF
+209 
-214 EHPRRKGTY
+214 
-223 VIINKDGDNAV
+223 
-234 FINQADI
+234 
-241 FLSPEYS
+241 
-248 LFLFYLI
+248 
-255 KYSIKRD
+255 
-262 YGFLIQISE
+262 
-271 MKKTYEEM
+271 
-279 MRTEFSKVSEGL
+279 
-291 EFDDNNIDDKFAKDV
+291 NNIDDKFAKDV
-306 SKTKALTEIREA
+306 SKIKALTEIREA

-333 GSIQEWDKG
+333 GFIQEWDKG

-365 RRIKENRM
+365 RIIKENRM
-373 DDGTIIIDLI
+373 DGGIIIIDLI

-388 DHEDIDFNFYEE
+388 DHEDIDFNFYEK
-400 FDLVEAWEDDYEPI
+400 FDLIEAWEYDYEPI

-443 KLNKD
+443 KLNED

-484 LDVNKLVKT
+484 LCVNKLVKT
-493 VRLKKFIEDI
+493 NRLKKFIEDI
-503 FGFTYLYGVDND
+503 FGFTCLYGVDND

-524 KLILDLEEWLNTEDL
+524 KLILDLEEWLDTEDL

>member
-37 NDFLKFYYELNINN
+37 NDFLKFYYELDISD

-127 DFADV
+127 EFEDV
-132 FGRSFNDYK
+132 FKMSFKGYK
-141 NHYYKTTSNPLSF
+141 NHYYMTIYYSSGF

-161 DSDDAISKEVEASV
+161 DDAIDKEIEANV
-175 KISRIKSEIKDYFR
+175 KIARIKSEIKDYFR

-195 NGKRKPFIDWAEQF
+195 NGKRRTFIDWAEQF

-214 EHPRRKGTY
+214 EHPGRKGTY
-223 VIINKDGDNAV
+223 VITNKDGDNAV
-234 FINQADI
+234 FINQSDI
-241 FLSPEYS
+241 FLSPECS

-255 KYSIKRD
+255 KHSVKRD
-262 YGFLIQISE
+262 YGFLIQINE
-271 MKKTYEEM
+271 MKKMYEDM
-279 MRTEFSKVSEGL
+279 MRTEFSKVSESL
-291 EFDDNNIDDKFAKDV
+291 EFDDNDIDDKFAKDV
-306 SKTKALTEIREA
+306 SKTKALIEIREA

-333 GSIQEWDKG
+333 GFIQEWDKG

-365 RRIKENRM
+365 RIIKENRI
-373 DDGTIIIDLI
+373 DGGIIIIDLI

-388 DHEDIDFNFYEE
+388 DHEDIDFNFYEK
-400 FDLVEAWEDDYEPI
+400 FDLIEAWEYDYEPI

-443 KLNKD
+443 KLNED

>member
-161 DSDDAISKEVEASV
+161 DSDD
-175 KISRIKSEIKDYFR
+175 
-189 EWHKSY
+189 
-195 NGKRKPFIDWAEQF
+195 
-209 GFNFF
+209 
-214 EHPRRKGTY
+214 
-223 VIINKDGDNAV
+223 
-234 FINQADI
+234 
-241 FLSPEYS
+241 
-248 LFLFYLI
+248 
-255 KYSIKRD
+255 
-262 YGFLIQISE
+262 
-271 MKKTYEEM
+271 
-279 MRTEFSKVSEGL
+279 
-291 EFDDNNIDDKFAKDV
+291 NNIDDKFAKDV
-306 SKTKALTEIREA
+306 SKIKALTEIREA

-333 GSIQEWDKG
+333 GFIQEWDKG

-365 RRIKENRM
+365 RIIKENSI
-373 DDGTIIIDLI
+373 IIIDLI

-388 DHEDIDFNFYEE
+388 DHEDIDFNFYEK
-400 FDLVEAWEDDYEPI
+400 FDLIEAWEYDYEPI

-443 KLNKD
+443 KLNED

-484 LDVNKLVKT
+484 LYVNKLVKT
-493 VRLKKFIEDI
+493 SRLKKFIEDI

-524 KLILDLEEWLNTEDL
+524 KLILDLEEWLDTEDL

>member
-37 NDFLKFYYELNINN
+37 NDFLKFYYELDISD

-127 DFADV
+127 EFEDV
-132 FGRSFNDYK
+132 FKMSFKGYK
-141 NHYYKTTSNPLSF
+141 NHYYMTIYYSSGF

-161 DSDDAISKEVEASV
+161 DDAIDKEIEANV
-175 KISRIKSEIKDYFR
+175 KIARIKSEIKDYFR

-195 NGKRKPFIDWAEQF
+195 NGKRRTFIDWAEQF

-214 EHPRRKGTY
+214 EHPGRKGTY
-223 VIINKDGDNAV
+223 VITNKDGDNAV
-234 FINQADI
+234 FINQSDI
-241 FLSPEYS
+241 FLSPECS

-255 KYSIKRD
+255 KHSVKRD
-262 YGFLIQISE
+262 YGFLIQINE
-271 MKKTYEEM
+271 MKKMYEDM
-279 MRTEFSKVSEGL
+279 MRTEFSKVSESL
-291 EFDDNNIDDKFAKDV
+291 EFDDNDIDDKFAKDV
-306 SKTKALTEIREA
+306 SKTKALIEIREA

-333 GSIQEWDKG
+333 GFIQEWDKG

-365 RRIKENRM
+365 RIIKENRM
-373 DDGTIIIDLI
+373 DGGIIIIDLI

-388 DHEDIDFNFYEE
+388 DHEDIDFNFYEK
-400 FDLVEAWEDDYEPI
+400 FDLIEAWEYDYEPI

-443 KLNKD
+443 KLNED

-503 FGFTYLYGVDND
+503 
-515 WHFQVFYKD
+515 
-524 KLILDLEEWLNTEDL
+524 LDLLTYMEL
-539 IKAIIDEY
+539 IMT
-547 VNNPEIPVHPEEALN
+547 
-562 EGLPFGDPLGA
+562 
-573 GNSEGIQNNG
+573 GISKS
-583 DPFCEYKLMP
+583 FIK
-593 LTSNLSQK
+593 TNL
-601 DKPIR
+601 
-606 LGEFPIY
+606 Y
-613 PGVYVT
+613 
-619 GKCPIDNEFHWGYVY
+619 
-634 RILKNPD
+634 
-641 SSIAW
+641 
-646 VYILT
+646 
-651 DDTKEF
+651 
-657 IRLDPDTISLSTPID
+657 
-672 VVKKRLADPFK
+672 
-683 NYRKGSELEG
+683 
-693 GTSNVV
+693 

>member
-29 EAKIKSVI
+29 EAKIKIII
-37 NDFLKFYYELNINN
+37 NDFLKFYYELDISD
-51 KLECMSKLFSYF
+51 KLECIDKLISYF

-87 NVKYNGQEIF
+87 SVKYNGQEIF
-97 RVNTGESKYRVIT
+97 RVNTGEPKYRIIT
-110 DTVAKI
+110 DTVEKI
-116 ANWKVKEITGK
+116 AKWKVKETTGK
-127 DFADV
+127 EFEDV
-132 FGRSFNDYK
+132 FKMSFKGYK
-141 NHYYKTTSNPLSF
+141 NHYYMTIYYSSGF

-161 DSDDAISKEVEASV
+161 DDAIDKEIEANV
-175 KISRIKSEIKDYFR
+175 KIARIKSEIKDYFR

-195 NGKRKPFIDWAEQF
+195 NGKRRTFIDWAEQF

-214 EHPRRKGTY
+214 EHPGRKGTY
-223 VIINKDGDNAV
+223 VITNKDGDNAV
-234 FINQADI
+234 FINQSDI
-241 FLSPEYS
+241 FLSPECS

-255 KYSIKRD
+255 KHSVKRD
-262 YGFLIQISE
+262 YGFLIQINE
-271 MKKTYEEM
+271 MKKMYEDM
-279 MRTEFSKVSEGL
+279 MRTEFSKVSESL
-291 EFDDNNIDDKFAKDV
+291 EFDDNDIDDKFAKDV
-306 SKTKALTEIREA
+306 SKTKALIEIREA

-333 GSIQEWDKG
+333 GFIQEWDKG

-365 RRIKENRM
+365 RIIKENRM
-373 DDGTIIIDLI
+373 DGGIIIIDLI

-388 DHEDIDFNFYEE
+388 DHEDIDFNFYEK
-400 FDLVEAWEDDYEPI
+400 FDLIEAWEYDYEPI

-443 KLNKD
+443 KLNED

>member
-1 MRKLNED
+1 MRRLNED
-8 FDFDDKAIDNS
+8 FDFDDGTIDNS

-29 EAKIKSVI
+29 EAKIKIII
-37 NDFLKFYYELNINN
+37 NDFLKFYYELDISD
-51 KLECMSKLFSYF
+51 KLECIDKLISYF

-75 KISRQD
+75 KTSRQD

-87 NVKYNGQEIF
+87 SVKYNGQEIF

-161 DSDDAISKEVEASV
+161 DSDD
-175 KISRIKSEIKDYFR
+175 
-189 EWHKSY
+189 
-195 NGKRKPFIDWAEQF
+195 
-209 GFNFF
+209 
-214 EHPRRKGTY
+214 
-223 VIINKDGDNAV
+223 
-234 FINQADI
+234 
-241 FLSPEYS
+241 
-248 LFLFYLI
+248 
-255 KYSIKRD
+255 
-262 YGFLIQISE
+262 
-271 MKKTYEEM
+271 
-279 MRTEFSKVSEGL
+279 
-291 EFDDNNIDDKFAKDV
+291 NNIDDKFAKDV
-306 SKTKALTEIREA
+306 SKIKALTEIREA

-365 RRIKENRM
+365 RIIKENRM
-373 DDGTIIIDLI
+373 DGGTIIIDLI

-400 FDLVEAWEDDYEPI
+400 FDLIEAWEDDYKPI

-443 KLNKD
+443 KLNED

>member
-29 EAKIKSVI
+29 EAKIKIII
-37 NDFLKFYYELNINN
+37 NDFLKFYYELDISD
-51 KLECMSKLFSYF
+51 KLECIDKLISYF

-87 NVKYNGQEIF
+87 SVKYNGQEIF
-97 RVNTGESKYRVIT
+97 RVNTGEPKYRIIT
-110 DTVAKI
+110 DTVEKI
-116 ANWKVKEITGK
+116 AKWKVKETTGK
-127 DFADV
+127 EFEDV
-132 FGRSFNDYK
+132 FKMSFKGYK
-141 NHYYKTTSNPLSF
+141 NHYYMTIYYSSRF
-154 LDESFEF
+154 LGESFEF
-161 DSDDAISKEVEASV
+161 DDAIDKEIEANV
-175 KISRIKSEIKDYFR
+175 KIARIKSEIKDYFR

-195 NGKRKPFIDWAEQF
+195 NGKRRTFIDWAEQF

-214 EHPRRKGTY
+214 EHPGRKGTY
-223 VIINKDGDNAV
+223 VITNKDGDNAV
-234 FINQADI
+234 FINQSDI
-241 FLSPEYS
+241 FLSPECS

-255 KYSIKRD
+255 KHSVKRD
-262 YGFLIQISE
+262 YGFLIQINE
-271 MKKTYEEM
+271 MKKMYEDM
-279 MRTEFSKVSEGL
+279 MRTEFSKVSESL
-291 EFDDNNIDDKFAKDV
+291 EFDDNDIDDKFAKDV
-306 SKTKALTEIREA
+306 SKTKALIEIREA

-333 GSIQEWDKG
+333 GFIQEWDKG

-365 RRIKENRM
+365 RIIKENRM
-373 DDGTIIIDLI
+373 DGGIIIIDLI

-388 DHEDIDFNFYEE
+388 DHEDIDFNFYEK
-400 FDLVEAWEDDYEPI
+400 FDLIEAWEYDYEPI

-443 KLNKD
+443 KLNED

-493 VRLKKFIEDI
+493 SRLKKFIEDI
-503 FGFTYLYGVDND
+503 FGFTSLYGVDND

-524 KLILDLEEWLNTEDL
+524 KLILDLEEWLDTEDL
-539 IKAIIDEY
+539 IKAIIAEY

>member
-8 FDFDDKAIDNS
+8 FDFDDKAIDTS

-29 EAKIKSVI
+29 EAKIKIII
-37 NDFLKFYYELNINN
+37 NDFLKFYYELDISD
-51 KLECMSKLFSYF
+51 KLECIDKLISYF

-87 NVKYNGQEIF
+87 SVKYNGQEIF
-97 RVNTGESKYRVIT
+97 RVNTGEPKYRIIT
-110 DTVAKI
+110 DTVEKI
-116 ANWKVKEITGK
+116 AKWKVKETTGK
-127 DFADV
+127 EFEDV
-132 FGRSFNDYK
+132 FKMSFKGYK
-141 NHYYKTTSNPLSF
+141 NHYYMTIYYSSGF

-161 DSDDAISKEVEASV
+161 DDAIDKEIEANV
-175 KISRIKSEIKDYFR
+175 KIARIKSEIKDYFR

-195 NGKRKPFIDWAEQF
+195 NGKRRTFIDWAEQF

-214 EHPRRKGTY
+214 EHPGRKGTY
-223 VIINKDGDNAV
+223 VITNKDGDNAV
-234 FINQADI
+234 FINQSDI
-241 FLSPEYS
+241 FLSPECS

-255 KYSIKRD
+255 KHSVKRD
-262 YGFLIQISE
+262 YGFLIQINE
-271 MKKTYEEM
+271 MKKMYEDM
-279 MRTEFSKVSEGL
+279 MRTEFSKVSESL
-291 EFDDNNIDDKFAKDV
+291 EFDDNDIDDKFAKDV
-306 SKTKALTEIREA
+306 SKTKALIEIREA

-333 GSIQEWDKG
+333 GFIQEWDKG

-365 RRIKENRM
+365 RIIKENRM
-373 DDGTIIIDLI
+373 DSGIIIDLI

-388 DHEDIDFNFYEE
+388 DHEDIDFNFYEK
-400 FDLVEAWEDDYEPI
+400 FDLIEAWEYDYEPI

-427 GTYFE
+427 RTYFE

-443 KLNKD
+443 KLNED

-469 IRVQKEKRASEIKNN
+469 IKVQKEKRASEIKNN

-493 VRLKKFIEDI
+493 SRLKKFIEDI
-503 FGFTYLYGVDND
+503 FGFTFLYGVDND

-524 KLILDLEEWLNTEDL
+524 KLILDLEEWLDTEDL